1 MKWLDILLGRS
12 RPVKSSV
19 ENLFSISTAQVSLA
33 ATFNTYPTGRAGIAF
48 KPVEASEFDA
58 AQKELRGLLEITEK
72 ETQTR
77 FRIVRD
83 KYDYAWVLLLDKGF
97 EQLVAALHMTSVT
110 LGEHGFE
117 EQLLAAVFQFSDSSG
132 RQVYWIYNYKRGFF
146 YPFVPL
152 SGQKRDNAY
161 ELRLSALME
170 KEMPIEPELERWY
183 PMWDVPLGAGGA
195 A

>member
-1 MKWLDILLGRS
+1 MKWLDILLGRTT
-12 RPVKSSV
+12 PVKSSV

-33 ATFNTYPTGRAGIAF
+33 ATFNTYPAGRAGITF
-48 KPVEASEFDA
+48 KPVEASEFEA

-77 FRIVRD
+77 FRIVKD
-83 KYDYAWVLLLDKGF
+83 KYNYTWVLLLDKDF

-110 LGEHGFE
+110 LGEHGFA
-117 EQLLAAVFQFSDSSG
+117 EQLLAAVFQFSDSDG
-132 RQVYWIYNYKRGFF
+132 RDVYWIYNYKRGFF

-161 ELRLSALME
+161 ELRLSAIME

-183 PMWDVPLGAGGA
+183 PMWDVPLAGGVPQ
-195 A
+195 